1 MSRKTRAVGA
11 QLQHRAIA
19 TFRALSSSRETKREG
34 KGGGGKRRE
43 CVTSKMRRCRRYEGR
58 FTVSKRMA
66 ELRVTGLNDSMEM
79 VVAVAQA
86 GGCRIGEIT
95 AGLLRTVPRSLGSV
109 WLRCSLTTARKIN
122 AVEGGKLRLGWTA
135 ARVHPL
141 LTHRLQCFKYL
152 EARHGAT
159 GAANQDI
166 GPGTVR
172 RGCLDVCYVQT
183 WGCPRRIE
191 WSYQHASR
199 QPRKGRGDRK
209 RESAATEE
217 ERRHLRRLAQ

>member
-1 MSRKTRAVGA
+1 
-11 QLQHRAIA
+11 
-19 TFRALSSSRETKREG
+19 
-34 KGGGGKRRE
+34 
-43 CVTSKMRRCRRYEGR
+43 
-58 FTVSKRMA
+58 MA

-217 ERRHLRRLAQ
+217 ERRHLRRLAQWEKRESMESVGSSVRAGSVEAMEKESEQREWTFTSSRLAQDLMSRTRRTP